1 MLMVAVVSI
10 LSFSENGI
18 LMATKKAVSTVHT
31 FAWKG
36 INRKGLKVSG
46 ELQGESPAEIKAE
59 LRKQGVNVTNAKK
72 KAKPLFSFGNKVAP
86 MDIAVVSR
94 QIATMLNAGVPLVQS
109 LELIAKS
116 SEKAPLRELM
126 TAISTEV
133 STGTPLS
140 QTLRKYP
147 RYFDELYCD
156 LVDAGEQSGSLDIIY
171 DRISIYKEK
180 SEALKSKI
188 KKAMFYPAAVLVVA
202 GVVTMLLLL
211 FVIPQFQD
219 IFEGFGAEL
228 PAFTL
233 FVLGISDFVQ
243 AYWYIIL
250 AALIA
255 FYYAFKKA
263 HAKSQ
268 KVRDNTDKFV
278 LKIPII
284 STILDKA
291 AVARFARTLSTTFSA
306 GIPLVDALI
315 SAAGAS
321 GNYVYRTAINS
332 TRSEVMGG
340 MQMNVAMRTTNAFP
354 EMVAQMVMIG
364 EESGDLDGMLSK
376 VADIYEQQVD
386 DAVDALTSLL
396 EPMIMVV
403 LGVVVGGLIV
413 AMYLPIFQLG
423 SVVG

>member
-1 MLMVAVVSI
+1 
-10 LSFSENGI
+10 
-18 LMATKKAVSTVHT
+18 MATNKKSKITAIHT
-31 FAWKG
+31 FKWKG
-36 INRKGLKVSG
+36 INRKGSKVSG
-46 ELQGESPAEIKAE
+46 ELQGETPNEIKAE
-59 LRKQGVNVTNAKK
+59 LRKQGVNVTNVQKK
-72 KAKPLFSFGNKVAP
+72 SKSIFSFGNKISP
-86 MDIAVVSR
+86 MDIAVISR

-109 LELIAKS
+109 LNLIAKS
-116 SEKAPLRELM
+116 NEKAPLRELM
-126 TAISTEV
+126 SAISNEV
-133 STGTPLS
+133 SSGTPFS
-140 QTLRKYP
+140 QTLRGHPKH
-147 RYFDELYCD
+147 FDDLYCD
-156 LVDAGEQSGSLDIIY
+156 LVDAGEQSGALDTIY

-188 KKAMFYPAAVLVVA
+188 KKAMFYPAAVLAVA
-202 GVVTMLLLL
+202 GIVTLLLLL

-233 FVLGISDFVQ
+233 FVLSISELVQ
-243 AYWYIIL
+243 NYWYMIV
-250 AALIA
+250 ALVIVSV
-255 FYYAFKKA
+255 YLFKKA
-263 HAKSQ
+263 HLKSQ
-268 KVRDNTDKFV
+268 KVRDNTDKFI
-278 LKIPII
+278 LKIPVI

-291 AVARFARTLSTTFSA
+291 AVARFARTLSTTFAA
-306 GIPLVDALI
+306 GIPLVDALV

-321 GNYVYRTAINS
+321 GNYVYRTAINNV
-332 TRSEVMGG
+332 RIEVMAG
-340 MQMNVAMRTTNAFP
+340 MQMNVAMKTTDVFP
-354 EMVAQMVMIG
+354 DMVSQMVMIG

-423 SVVG
+423 SVIG

>member
-1 MLMVAVVSI
+1 
-10 LSFSENGI
+10 
-18 LMATKKAVSTVHT
+18 MAKKKDKANAIHT
-31 FAWKG
+31 FKWKG
-36 INRKGLKVSG
+36 INRKGGKVSG
-46 ELQGESPAEIKAE
+46 ELQGETLEEVKAE
-59 LRKQGVNVTNAKK
+59 LRKQGVNVTRINKQ
-72 KAKPLFSFGNKVAP
+72 AKPLFSFGNKVSP

-94 QIATMLNAGVPLVQS
+94 QIATMLGAGVPLVQS
-109 LELIAKS
+109 LQMIAKS

-126 TAISTEV
+126 TSVGNEV
-133 STGTPLS
+133 ATGTPLS
-140 QTLRKYP
+140 KTLRGHPK
-147 RYFDELYCD
+147 YFDDLYCD
-156 LVDAGEQSGSLDIIY
+156 LVDAGEESGALETIY

-188 KKAMFYPAAVLVVA
+188 KKAMFYPAAVLAVA
-202 GVVTMLLLL
+202 GIVTMLLLL

-219 IFEGFGAEL
+219 IFAGFGAEL

-233 FVLGISDFVQ
+233 FVLGISDAVQ
-243 AYWYIIL
+243 SYWYIIL
-250 AALIA
+250 AAVMLGI
-255 FYYAFKKA
+255 FLFKKA

-268 KVRDNTDKFV
+268 KVRDNTDKFI
-278 LKIPII
+278 LKIPVI

-321 GNYVYRTAINS
+321 GNYVYRSAIINIR
-332 TRSEVMGG
+332 TEVMAG
-340 MQMNVAMRTTNAFP
+340 MQMNVAMKTTGAFP
-354 EMVAQMVMIG
+354 DMVSQMVMIG

-423 SVVG
+423 SVIG

>member
-1 MLMVAVVSI
+1 MAVK
-10 LSFSENGI
+10 
-18 LMATKKAVSTVHT
+18 KKAKVTVVDT
-31 FAWKG
+31 FQWKG
-36 INRKGLKVSG
+36 INRKGGKVSG
-46 ELQGESPAEIKAE
+46 ELQGVSLVDVKAE
-59 LRKQGVNVTNAKK
+59 LRKQGVNVTRINK
-72 KAKPLFSFGNKVAP
+72 KAKPLFSFGNTVSA
-86 MDIAVVSR
+86 MDIAIVSR
-94 QIATMLNAGVPLVQS
+94 QIATMLGAGVALVQS
-109 LELIAKS
+109 LQLIAKS

-126 TAISTEV
+126 TAIASEV

-140 QTLRKYP
+140 KTLRGYP
-147 RYFDELYCD
+147 KYFDDLYCD
-156 LVDAGEQSGSLDIIY
+156 LVDAGEESGSLETIY

-188 KKAMFYPAAVLVVA
+188 KKAMFYPAAVLSVA
-202 GVVTMLLLL
+202 FVVTMLLLL

-219 IFEGFGAEL
+219 IFAGFGAEL

-233 FVLGISDFVQ
+233 FVLAISDAVQ

-250 AALIA
+250 AAIVAAVML
-255 FYYAFKKA
+255 FKRA
-263 HAKSQ
+263 HLKSQ

-278 LKIPII
+278 LKIPVI

-291 AVARFARTLSTTFSA
+291 AVARFARTLSTTFAA

-321 GNYVYRTAINS
+321 GNYVYRSAIFNIR
-332 TRSEVMGG
+332 TEVMAG
-340 MQMNVAMRTTNAFP
+340 MQINIAMKTTGAFP
-354 EMVAQMVMIG
+354 DMVSQMVMIG

-403 LGVVVGGLIV
+403 LGIVVGGLIV

-423 SVVG
+423 SVIG

>member
-1 MLMVAVVSI
+1 MAVS
-10 LSFSENGI
+10 
-18 LMATKKAVSTVHT
+18 KKAKVAIIDTYK
-31 FAWKG
+31 WKG
-36 INRKGLKVSG
+36 FNRKGGKVSG
-46 ELQGESPAEIKAE
+46 EIQGASLAEAKAE
-59 LRKQGVNVTNAKK
+59 LRKQGLNVTSIVK
-72 KAKPLFSFGNKVAP
+72 KAKPLFSLGNKITP

-94 QIATMLNAGVPLVQS
+94 QIATMLSAGVPLVQC
-109 LELIAKS
+109 LQLIAKS

-126 TAISTEV
+126 GSISNEV

-140 QTLRKYP
+140 KTLRQHPK
-147 RYFDELYCD
+147 YFDDLYCD
-156 LVDAGEQSGSLDIIY
+156 LVSAGEESGALETIY

-180 SEALKSKI
+180 SEVLKSKI

-211 FVIPQFQD
+211 FVIPQFKD

-233 FVLGISDFVQ
+233 FVLAISDAVQ
-243 AYWYIIL
+243 SYWYIIAGVVI
-250 AALIA
+250 AAVLL
-255 FYYAFKKA
+255 FKKA
-263 HAKSQ
+263 HASSQ
-268 KVRDNTDKFV
+268 GVRDNTDKLV

-284 STILDKA
+284 NTILDKA

-321 GNYVYRTAINS
+321 GNYVYRTAINNIR
-332 TRSEVMGG
+332 TEVMAG
-340 MQMNVAMRTTNAFP
+340 MQMNVAMKTTAVFP
-354 EMVAQMVMIG
+354 DMVAQMVMIG

-423 SVVG
+423 SVIG

>member
-1 MLMVAVVSI
+1 MV
-10 LSFSENGI
+10 
-18 LMATKKAVSTVHT
+18 KKKTVADIHT
-31 FAWKG
+31 FTWQG
-36 INRKGLKVSG
+36 INRKGAKVSG
-46 ELQGESPAEIKAE
+46 ELQAESAIEIKSE
-59 LRKQGVNVTNAKK
+59 LRKQGVSVTKTQK
-72 KAKPLFSFGNKVAP
+72 KAKSLLSFGDKIQP

-94 QIATMLNAGVPLVQS
+94 QIATMLSAGVPLVQS

-116 SEKAPLRELM
+116 NEKASLRTLM
-126 TAISTEV
+126 TSIANDV

-140 QTLRKYP
+140 QALRTFP
-147 RYFDELYCD
+147 RNFDDLYCD
-156 LVDAGEQSGSLDIIY
+156 LVEAGEQSGSLDTIY
-171 DRISIYKEK
+171 DRISTYKEK

-202 GVVTMLLLL
+202 GVVTLLLLL

-219 IFEGFGAEL
+219 IFAGFGAEL

-243 AYWYIIL
+243 SYWYIIIGACIL
-250 AALIA
+250 AVFL
-255 FYYAFKKA
+255 FKRA
-263 HAKSQ
+263 HRSNE
-268 KVRDNTDKFV
+268 KVRNNTDKFV
-278 LKIPII
+278 LKIPVIK
-284 STILDKA
+284 TILNKA
-291 AVARFARTLSTTFSA
+291 AVARFARTLSTTSAA
-306 GIPLVDALI
+306 GIPLVDALV

-321 GNYVYRTAINS
+321 GNYVYRTAVN
-332 TRSEVMGG
+332 TMRSEVMGG
-340 MQMNVAMRTTNAFP
+340 MQINVAMKTTAAFP
-354 EMVAQMVMIG
+354 DMVSQMVMIG

-386 DAVDALTSLL
+386 DAVDGLTSLL

-423 SVVG
+423 SVIG

>member
-1 MLMVAVVSI
+1 MAVK
-10 LSFSENGI
+10 NKN
-18 LMATKKAVSTVHT
+18 KKKNEAPVIHT
-31 FAWKG
+31 FKWKG
-36 INRKGLKVSG
+36 INRKGGKISG
-46 ELQGESPAEIKAE
+46 ELQALSLAEVKVE
-59 LRKQGVNVTNAKK
+59 LRKQGVNVTKVQK
-72 KAKPLFSFGNKVAP
+72 KAKPLFSFGDKVTA
-86 MDIAVVSR
+86 MDIAVISR
-94 QIATMLNAGVPLVQS
+94 QVATMLEAGVPLVQG
-109 LELIAKS
+109 LQLIAKS
-116 SEKAPLRELM
+116 SEKQASRKLM
-126 TAISTEV
+126 SVISQEV
-133 STGTPLS
+133 ATGTPLS
-140 QTLRKYP
+140 QTLRGHP
-147 RYFDELYCD
+147 RHFDELYCD
-156 LVDAGEQSGSLDIIY
+156 LVDAGEQSGALDTIY

-188 KKAMFYPAAVLVVA
+188 KKAMFYPAAVLTVA

-211 FVIPQFQD
+211 FVIPQFKD

-243 AYWYIIL
+243 HYWYLIFGGV
-250 AALIA
+250 IA
-255 FYYAFKKA
+255 FIFLFKRA
-263 HAKSQ
+263 HRRSQ
-268 KVRDNTDKFV
+268 KLRDNTDKFI
-278 LKIPII
+278 LKIPVI

-291 AVARFARTLSTTFSA
+291 AVARFARTLATTFAA

-321 GNYVYRTAINS
+321 GNYVYRSAINNVR
-332 TRSEVMGG
+332 TEVMAG
-340 MQMNVAMRTTNAFP
+340 MQMNVAMKMTGAFP
-354 EMVAQMVMIG
+354 DMVTQMVMIG

-376 VADIYEQQVD
+376 VADIYERQVD

-413 AMYLPIFQLG
+413 AMYLPIFALG